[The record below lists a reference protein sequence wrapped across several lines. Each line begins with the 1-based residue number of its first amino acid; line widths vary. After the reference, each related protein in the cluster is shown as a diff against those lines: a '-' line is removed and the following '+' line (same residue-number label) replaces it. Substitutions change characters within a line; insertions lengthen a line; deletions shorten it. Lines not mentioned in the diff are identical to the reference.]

1 MEFIAHASGSTGNLY
16 QVISGDKSLIIDP
29 GIPIAKIKRALNFKL
44 SSVSG
49 ALISHSH
56 GDHSKAVHS
65 LAKYGVNCW
74 LTEPTAKALNFESP
88 HRCHIIKPMQQ
99 FNIEPFSF
107 VPFPTQHD
115 CAGAVGFLISD
126 GESKLLFATDT
137 FYIHNRFTGVNIITI
152 ECNYSK
158 ETLDSW
164 LHPER
169 KKRLYKSHFSLENV
183 IKFLRA
189 NDLTQVYEIWL
200 LHLSKENADPAF
212 FKSEV
217 ERATGI
223 QVHIAGE

>member
-1 MEFIAHASGSTGNLY
+1 MSFIVHASGSTGNLY

-44 SSVSG
+44 SNVSG

-74 LTEPTAKALNFESP
+74 LTEPTAAGVGIKGH
-88 HRCHIIKPMQQ
+88 HRTKY
-99 FNIEPFSF
+99 IEPGLQYQIDCFS
-107 VPFPTQHD
+107 VIAFPTQHD
-115 CAGAVGFLISD
+115 CAGSVGFLISD
-126 GESKLLFATDT
+126 GVNKLLFATDT
-137 FYIHNRFTGVNIITI
+137 FYIHNRFTGVNIMAV

-158 ETLDSW
+158 ETLDKW

-189 NDLTQVYEIWL
+189 NDLSNMREI
-200 LHLSKENADPAF
+200 HLIHMSQQNADPVW
-212 FKSEV
+212 FKKEI

-223 QVHIAGE
+223 QTITHI